1 MDKQTQGPL
10 LQEWITLQNNYEQ
23 SETLALFIK
32 IIAVL
37 VCLVGFVFDLKPLVV
52 SMLLL
57 VLWLQDA
64 IWKTFQGRTEQ
75 RLLKLEQANSA
86 NDQSVSL
93 QFYSNWEASR
103 SSASSLVRVYLSNA
117 LRPTIA
123 YPYVILLP
131 IYFLTGLV

>member
-1 MDKQTQGPL
+1 MDKQAQEPL
-10 LQEWITLQNNYEQ
+10 LQEWLTLQNNYEQ
-23 SETLALFIK
+23 SESLALGIK
-32 IIAVL
+32 LVAVL
-37 VCLVGFVFDLKPLVV
+37 VCLVGFVFSLKPLVV
-52 SMLLL
+52 TMLLL

-75 RLLKLEQANSA
+75 RLIKLEQANSE

-93 QFYSNWEASR
+93 NFYCDWEASR
-103 SSASSLVRVYLSNA
+103 SGTLSLVRAYLSNA

>member
-1 MDKQTQGPL
+1 MDKQAKEPL

-75 RLLKLEQANSA
+75 RLIKLEQANSE

-93 QFYSNWEASR
+93 KFYSDWEVSR
-103 SSASSLVRVYLSNA
+103 SGTLSLVRAYLSNA